1 MNTMKWLLRREYWE
15 NKGGFFWA
23 PAVVGATM
31 VLLIAVG
38 SILALVFNSKHGI
51 VIDGEQVTNLS
62 NALDA
67 AEKAQIVEAISQ
79 GYAIFASTPLFL
91 VMTFAVFFF
100 CLGALFD
107 ERKDKS
113 VLFWKSLP
121 VSDTETVLSKA
132 LMALLGAPL
141 LTMAIGAIT
150 GVVLLVV
157 LCIFAA
163 IGGLNLFGVLAAPAT
178 YLAPFELAAM
188 IPVYLLWA
196 LPTVGW
202 LMLVSAW
209 ANRVPFIWAVG
220 VPVRAGTLLSWF
232 DAIFDFGW
240 NVGWFWEH
248 VVGRGLGSLVPGIWF
263 AFTDVGHGLAHGHND
278 NAGLMDLVG
287 ASYKVFGTADLWI
300 GAVLGAAMIFG
311 AIRMRRWRDEG

>member
-1 MNTMKWLLRREYWE
+1 MKWLLRREYWE

-23 PAVVGATM
+23 PAVIGTIM
-31 VLLIAVG
+31 VLAVVIS
-38 SILALVFNSKHGI
+38 SILGLVFKSKHGI
-51 VIDGEQVTNLS
+51 MIDGEQVTNLS
-62 NALDA
+62 GLVDA
-67 AEKAQIVEAISQ
+67 GEKAHIIDIISH
-79 GYAIFASTPLFL
+79 GYVAFAAGPLFL

-121 VSDTETVLSKA
+121 VSDTETVISKA
-132 LMALLGAPL
+132 LMALVGAPL
-141 LTMAIGAIT
+141 ITMAL
-150 GVVLLVV
+150 GVVVGIVLLLLVF
-157 LCIFAA
+157 IFAG
-163 IGGLNLFGVLAAPAT
+163 IGGVNLLGVLATPAT

-188 IPVYLLWA
+188 LPIYLLWA

-209 ANRVPFIWAVG
+209 ARRVPFLWAVG
-220 VPVRAGTLLSWF
+220 VPVMTGVLITWF
-232 DAIFDFGW
+232 DAIFNTNW
-240 NVGWFWEH
+240 NVEWFWQH

-278 NAGLMDLVG
+278 NAGLMEIVG
-287 ASYKVFGTADLWI
+287 ASYRVLGTANLWI
-300 GAVLGAAMIFG
+300 GVVLGAAMIFG
-311 AIRMRRWRDEG
+311 AIRLRRWRDEG